1 MRTILG
7 RVGLGCQSVRFYAN
21 FILAPQ
27 IKGIDRPPKVET
39 PISFTRLP
47 GSRRFYIPRNNF
59 PPSTHGVEKSPQPG
73 CVGFLAWMNFKT
85 PVNLSLGR
93 KGSAKDLKTV
103 LAVGQ

>member
-1 MRTILG
+1 M
-7 RVGLGCQSVRFYAN
+7 VH
-21 FILAPQ
+21 APQ